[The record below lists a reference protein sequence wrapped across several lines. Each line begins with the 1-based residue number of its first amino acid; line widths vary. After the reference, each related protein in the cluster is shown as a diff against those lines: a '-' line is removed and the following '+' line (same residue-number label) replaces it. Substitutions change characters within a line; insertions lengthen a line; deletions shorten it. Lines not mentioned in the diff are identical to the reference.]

1 LAVAVLALTMV
12 FVMVRYSQALMS
24 GTGDRPGE
32 SRSWGLAYA
41 LVWAALIGAFLV
53 FLDRAGTRPLG
64 RYCLGLVLVALAWY
78 GFNRL
83 LIAFGRGLQR
93 AQERVA
99 QAPPIEEPEPL
110 ADLPAAAPPPAAP
123 ARRIP
128 DVLSWAGTL
137 AIVLAAMVL
146 GTLPPFQRFHVW
158 TTGHQR
164 ALLWV
169 TIPMGAV
176 GFVLFMGGI
185 IHLVLTQG
193 RPMRRQEIDEMEQR
207 RRKLRA
213 GPAVWSG
220 YRYRTFGL
228 AVGAQAEEGATF
240 SEIKDAWRTRAWEF
254 SPRWRRMF
262 LLMLGVA
269 LLVVGLFGS
278 LFAIAPAGVQI
289 LIAAALVYSAVRAV
303 IGFARA

>member
-1 LAVAVLALTMV
+1 M
-12 FVMVRYSQALMS
+12 
-24 GTGDRPGE
+24 
-32 SRSWGLAYA
+32 AYA
-41 LVWAALIGAFLV
+41 LVWAALIGAFLLL
-53 FLDRAGTRPLG
+53 LDRAGAHPLG
-64 RYCLGLVLVALAWY
+64 PYCLGLVLVALAWY
-78 GFNRL
+78 GLNRL

-93 AQERVA
+93 AQT
-99 QAPPIEEPEPL
+99 PPVEEPEPP
-110 ADLPAAAPPPAAP
+110 ADLPAVAPHPAAP
-123 ARRIP
+123 ARRLP
-128 DVLSWAGTL
+128 DVLSWART
-137 AIVLAAMVL
+137 AAVILVAVAL
-146 GTLPPFQRFHVW
+146 GALPPFQRFHTW

-164 ALLWV
+164 ALLWM
-169 TIPMGAV
+169 TIPMGAL

-193 RPMRRQEIDEMEQR
+193 RPMSRQEIDEMER
-207 RRKLRA
+207 RRHKLRA

-240 SEIKDAWRTRAWEF
+240 GEIKDAWRTRAWEF

-278 LFAIAPAGVQI
+278 LLVVAPARAQI
-289 LIAAALVYSAVRAV
+289 LIAAALIYAAVRTAT
-303 IGFARA
+303 GFARA